1 MKTKLSKVLPTVLP
15 EQEPTDRELEAIE
28 QSGEAAP
35 GAFLESETTN
45 IASTPVDLARIGLN
59 QIAYVRRTIV
69 DDEPVWAIH
78 SAMGH
83 PLGAAPTLEQAWGAI
98 VQNNLQPV
106 HVH

>member
-1 MKTKLSKVLPTVLP
+1 MKTKIAKLVPPAVP
-15 EQEPTDRELEAIE
+15 EREPTDKELEALE
-28 QSGEAAP
+28 HGGEATP
-35 GAFLESETTN
+35 VISLGTTE

-59 QIAYVRRTIV
+59 QIAYVRRAVV
-69 DDEPVWAIH
+69 DDEQVWGIY

-98 VQNNLQPV
+98 VQNDLQPV